1 MKECCGLA
9 KHVQMNGHMQCKSL
23 LFLREI
29 LITINEGRCIVSHIT
44 QRIQTDVDLLVEGT
58 MCWPRV
64 DNDRALIYHNDQVTS
79 KTPTS
84 DHLQIKKTDKQVHYV
99 INLTFRILT
108 QHKHKNWNSHCL

>member
-29 LITINEGRCIVSHIT
+29 LITINDGRCIVSHIT

-84 DHLQIKKTDKQVHYV
+84 DHLHIKKEEG
-99 INLTFRILT
+99 INRYIT
-108 QHKHKNWNSHCL
+108 

>member
-9 KHVQMNGHMQCKSL
+9 KHVHMNGHMQCKSL
-23 LFLREI
+23 FISLRNPHNYQWWKMYC
-29 LITINEGRCIVSHIT
+29 LTYIT

-84 DHLQIKKTDKQVHYV
+84 DHLQIK
-99 INLTFRILT
+99 NG
-108 QHKHKNWNSHCL
+108 

>member
-1 MKECCGLA
+1 MMEDVL
-9 KHVQMNGHMQCKSL
+9 
-23 LFLREI
+23 
-29 LITINEGRCIVSHIT
+29 SHIYNT
-44 QRIQTDVDLLVEGT
+44 AYTDRRGSTGRRYT

-84 DHLQIKKTDKQVHYV
+84 DHLQIKKRDKQVHYV

>member
-1 MKECCGLA
+1 MYCL
-9 KHVQMNGHMQCKSL
+9 
-23 LFLREI
+23 
-29 LITINEGRCIVSHIT
+29 TYIT

-84 DHLQIKKTDKQVHYV
+84 EHLQIKKG
-99 INLTFRILT
+99 INRYIT
-108 QHKHKNWNSHCL
+108 

>member
-1 MKECCGLA
+1 MMEDVL
-9 KHVQMNGHMQCKSL
+9 
-23 LFLREI
+23 
-29 LITINEGRCIVSHIT
+29 SHTYIT

-84 DHLQIKKTDKQVHYV
+84 DHLQIKKG
-99 INLTFRILT
+99 INRYIT
-108 QHKHKNWNSHCL
+108 

>member
-1 MKECCGLA
+1 MYCL
-9 KHVQMNGHMQCKSL
+9 
-23 LFLREI
+23 
-29 LITINEGRCIVSHIT
+29 TYIT

-84 DHLQIKKTDKQVHYV
+84 DHLQIKKRHKQVHYV
-99 INLTFRILT
+99 INLTFGILT

>member
-1 MKECCGLA
+1 MYCLTYNTA
-9 KHVQMNGHMQCKSL
+9 Y
-23 LFLREI
+23 
-29 LITINEGRCIVSHIT
+29 
-44 QRIQTDVDLLVEGT
+44 TDRRGSTGKGT

-84 DHLQIKKTDKQVHYV
+84 DHLQKKRDKQVHYV

-108 QHKHKNWNSHCL
+108 QHKHKNWNFHCL

>member
-1 MKECCGLA
+1 MYCL
-9 KHVQMNGHMQCKSL
+9 
-23 LFLREI
+23 
-29 LITINEGRCIVSHIT
+29 TYIT

-84 DHLQIKKTDKQVHYV
+84 DHLQIKKG
-99 INLTFRILT
+99 
-108 QHKHKNWNSHCL
+108 

>member
-1 MKECCGLA
+1 MYCL
-9 KHVQMNGHMQCKSL
+9 
-23 LFLREI
+23 
-29 LITINEGRCIVSHIT
+29 TYIT

-84 DHLQIKKTDKQVHYV
+84 DHLQIKKG
-99 INLTFRILT
+99 INRYIT
-108 QHKHKNWNSHCL
+108 

>member
-1 MKECCGLA
+1 MYCL
-9 KHVQMNGHMQCKSL
+9 
-23 LFLREI
+23 
-29 LITINEGRCIVSHIT
+29 TYIT

-84 DHLQIKKTDKQVHYV
+84 DHLQIK
-99 INLTFRILT
+99 NG
-108 QHKHKNWNSHCL
+108 